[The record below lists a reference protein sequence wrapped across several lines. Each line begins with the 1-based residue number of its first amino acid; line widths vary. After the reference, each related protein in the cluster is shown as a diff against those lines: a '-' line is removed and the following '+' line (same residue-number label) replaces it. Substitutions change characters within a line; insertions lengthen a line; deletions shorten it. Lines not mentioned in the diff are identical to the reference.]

1 MNKRLY
7 KLESNETGKLMLIFT
22 SLVAVYML
30 LSIICTA
37 LSNSSS
43 TDTAFIMKTIFVFIG
58 ALIIVLTGVAMIK
71 RLYNLLFTDEGFVRL
86 SFPVKNHEHLNS
98 NLKLAAA
105 RLGIMLIIFF
115 TGLGISDSVA
125 KERVERWG
133 VGNLYSDIV
142 DNYTMNGL
150 SSPAAKTVLVI
161 AVLIIAF
168 AVIAVNIYLSFVF
181 TLTVSSRIC
190 GKYNILQKKGVI
202 FITGIVMYNVHLL
215 IMDLFSRIEYSYS
228 EWLAF
233 GKGYDLFG
241 PDCCLISAIDRPV
254 INILIYGVT
263 AVLMYRISANI
274 LDKKLDI

>member
-37 LSNSSS
+37 VSNSAS
-43 TDTAFIMKTIFVFIG
+43 TDSAFIMKTIFVLIS
-58 ALIIVLTGVAMIK
+58 ALIIILAGFAMIK
-71 RLYNLLFTDEGFVRL
+71 RLYSLLFTDDGLARL

-98 NLKLAAA
+98 NLKYAAT

-115 TGLGISDSVA
+115 TGLGISDAVV
-125 KERVERWG
+125 KNRVERWG
-133 VGNLYSDIV
+133 IGNLYSSFLDI
-142 DNYTMNGL
+142 YTGNGL
-150 SSPAAKTVLVI
+150 SSPVAKTVLTIVI
-161 AVLIIAF
+161 LIIAF
-168 AVIAVNIYLSFVF
+168 AVIAANIYLSFVF
-181 TLTVSSRIC
+181 TLTISSRIC

-254 INILIYGVT
+254 INTLIYGVT

>member
-7 KLESNETGKLMLIFT
+7 KLESNEIRKMMLLFT

-37 LSNSSS
+37 VSNNTT
-43 TDTAFIMKTIFVFIG
+43 TDAAFIMKTIFVFIG
-58 ALIIVLTGVAMIK
+58 ALLIILTAIAMIK
-71 RLYNLLFTDEGFVRL
+71 RLYNLLFTGEGLVRI

-98 NLKLAAA
+98 NLKHAAA
-105 RLGIMLIIFF
+105 WLGIMLIIFF
-115 TGLGISDSVA
+115 TGLGISDAVV
-125 KERVERWG
+125 KNRVERWG
-133 VGNLYSDIV
+133 VGNLYSDLA

-150 SSPAAKTVLVI
+150 SSPAAKTVLTIVI
-161 AVLIIAF
+161 LIIAF
-168 AVIAVNIYLSFVF
+168 AVIAANIYLSFVL
-181 TLTVSSRIC
+181 TLTLSSRIC

-215 IMDLFSRIEYSYS
+215 IMELFSRIEYSYS

-233 GKGYDLFG
+233 GRGYDLFG
-241 PDCCLISAIDRPV
+241 PDCTLLSAIDRPV
-254 INILIYGVT
+254 MNILIYGVT